1 MTNIEDLA
9 PDEALAKLLD
19 KKVSVQTSATASHVI
34 RAYDEGSRPNK
45 GLGNEF
51 IEITWNGGAR
61 SLTQPLGLYR
71 GGLMLSVY
79 VKTQDDGRAKKKLT
93 KQIIAQCEKLV
104 NNVSADGFFFKLD
117 PNNVITP
124 TTVNLTTGYS
134 TTVLNVE
141 WRVTDRIINN

>member
-1 MTNIEDLA
+1 MTNIEDLT

-19 KKVSVQTSATASHVI
+19 NKVSVQTSATASHVI

-45 GLGNEF
+45 GLGDEF
-51 IEITWNGGAR
+51 IEVTWNGGAR
-61 SLTQPLGLYR
+61 SLTQPLGVYR
-71 GGLMLSVY
+71 GSLMLSVC

-93 KQIIAQCEKLV
+93 KQIIAQCEKLI
-104 NNVSADGFFFKLD
+104 NNVSSDGFFFKLD

-134 TTVLNVE
+134 TKILNVE
-141 WRVTDRIINN
+141 WHVTNEFINN

>member
-9 PDEALAKLLD
+9 PDEALVKLLN
-19 KKVSVQTSATASHVI
+19 KKVSVKTSATASHVI

-45 GLGNEF
+45 GLGDEF
-51 IEITWNGGAR
+51 IEVTWNGGAE

-93 KQIIAQCEKLV
+93 RQIIAQCVHLV
-104 NNVSADGFFFKLD
+104 NNMSADGFFFKLN
-117 PNNVITP
+117 PENVVIP
-124 TTVNLTTGYS
+124 ITVNLTTGYS
-134 TTVLNVE
+134 TKTVNVK
-141 WRVTDRIINN
+141 WRVTDEFINN

>member
-1 MTNIEDLA
+1 MMEIADLN
-9 PDEALAKLLD
+9 PDVALAKLLD
-19 KKVSVQTSATASHVI
+19 NNVTVQPSATASHVI
-34 RAYDEGSRPNK
+34 CAYDEGLRPNK

-79 VKTQDDGRAKKKLT
+79 VKTQDDGRAKKKLI
-93 KQIIAQCEKLV
+93 KQIIAQCAQLV
-104 NNVSADGFFFKLD
+104 NNMSADGFFFNFD
-117 PNNVITP
+117 PTNVITP

-141 WRVTDRIINN
+141 WHTI